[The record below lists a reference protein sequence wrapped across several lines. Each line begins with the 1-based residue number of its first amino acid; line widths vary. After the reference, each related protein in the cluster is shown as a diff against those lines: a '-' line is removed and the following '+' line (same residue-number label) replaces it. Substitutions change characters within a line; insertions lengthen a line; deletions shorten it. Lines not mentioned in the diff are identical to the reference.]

1 MSIMFESERVNPRYS
16 NLFKNRIDKQK
27 IIAMSIML
35 LPLEQQSELGL
46 FDHVRFF
53 RDRDFS
59 RKISRLCRD
68 RRDNGR

>member
-16 NLFKNRIDKQK
+16 NLFKNRIDKQE

-35 LPLEQQSELGL
+35 LLLEQQSELGL
-46 FDHVRFF
+46 FDHVRFC
-53 RDRDFS
+53 RDHDFS

>member
-1 MSIMFESERVNPRYS
+1 MSIMFESKKVNPRSS
-16 NLFKNRIDKQK
+16 NLFKNRMDKQK

-35 LPLEQQSELGL
+35 LPLVQQSELGL
-46 FDHVRFF
+46 FDHVRFC